1 MNPHP
6 RFRPG
11 SVTLWLGLLVL
22 AACGGEQAAQSDHQE
37 HTQHEEGSRQET
49 GTDHQQGEHAA
60 DEVHLSVEQRAML
73 DIEVGEATA
82 GQADARIRAAATV
95 HFDPDRQAVIGPR
108 APANVVEVLVDL
120 GDTVEAGQPLVRME
134 STELGRVRAGHL
146 VSAARL
152 SAARERLQRADS
164 LAERQFASEAERI
177 EARATFEQA
186 RAEHRA
192 ATETLRLYGLSL
204 DDIEHHDP
212 PGNEPLSR
220 YTLRSPAAGTVQR
233 RDLVRGQHV
242 APDGAPLHIVDTTQ
256 MWLMI
261 DAFEQ
266 SLSRL
271 TEGDPV
277 RFRTR
282 AVPGRSFSGAIDWIS
297 ASLDKTSRTLRVRAR
312 LDNPHGLLRDGMAG
326 TATIEASGDYRRLAL
341 VPIDAVQRIG
351 ERQVV
356 FVPGHE
362 DGAFRA
368 RTVSTGSEGEGQVG
382 IREGLE
388 PGEMVVVRGAFDLM
402 STLTA
407 GSRSAAHSH

>member
-22 AACGGEQAAQSDHQE
+22 AACGGEQATQSDHEE
-37 HTQHEEGSRQET
+37 HTQHEEGGRQEADA
-49 GTDHQQGEHAA
+49 DHQQEEHAA
-60 DEVHLSVEQRAML
+60 DEVHLSAEQRAML
-73 DIEVGEATA
+73 DVEVDEAAA
-82 GQADARIRAAATV
+82 GQADARIRASATV

-120 GDTVEAGQPLVRME
+120 GDTVEAGQPLVRMD
-134 STELGRVRAGHL
+134 STELGRVRAEHL

-186 RAEHRA
+186 QAEHRA

-212 PGNEPLSR
+212 PGDEPLSR

-242 APDGAPLHIVDTTQ
+242 APDGAPLHIVDTTH

-261 DAFEQ
+261 EAFEQ

-297 ASLDKTSRTLRVRAR
+297 ASLDETSRTLRVRAR
-312 LDNPHGLLRDGMAG
+312 LDNPDGLLRDGMAG
-326 TATIEASGDYRRLAL
+326 TATIEASGDHRRLAL

-356 FVPGHE
+356 FVPGQE

-368 RTVSTGSEGEGQVG
+368 QTVSTGSEGDGQVG
-382 IREGLE
+382 VREGLE